1 MLLPSQK
8 DTQRSF
14 RHNDNIMIQQS
25 GHLFHIDFAHFLGNI
40 MKFAGIK
47 RERAPFVLTPEFA
60 FVITGGQE
68 KPEKS
73 RNFFNFIQVACTAYN
88 LVRQNASKFIALF
101 QMMLSTGIPELST
114 NDDLSYL
121 RDALA
126 FELTEEQAAKHFQ
139 DLIYESLRTKTT
151 QLNNYVHLI
160 ANPNHS
166 EKEKK
171 GD

>member
-1 MLLPSQK
+1 MSTYVLGIG
-8 DTQRSF
+8 D

-60 FVITGGQE
+60 FVITGAQE

-73 RNFFNFIQVACTAYN
+73 KAFAHFIQLACTAYN

-114 NDDLSYL
+114 NDDLAYL
-121 RDALA
+121 RDALN
-126 FELTEEQAAKHFQ
+126 FDLTEEQASKLFT

-151 QLNNYVHLI
+151 QLNNYVHLM
-160 ANPNHS
+160 AN
-166 EKEKK
+166 KEHTGDKK
-171 GD
+171 